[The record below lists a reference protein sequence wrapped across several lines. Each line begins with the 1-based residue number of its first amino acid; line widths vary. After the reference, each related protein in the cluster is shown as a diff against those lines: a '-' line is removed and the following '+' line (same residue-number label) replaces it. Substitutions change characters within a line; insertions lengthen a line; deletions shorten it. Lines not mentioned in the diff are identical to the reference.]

1 MLGHVGSMLINTVCY
16 IYYVLHLLL
25 FMSIG
30 LYIFPLAMKVQFFGI
45 KSVFFMIFKS
55 AGFLKEN
62 IFENS
67 FCLNIST
74 IVFLQTS
81 FTQTN

>member
-45 KSVFFMIFKS
+45 KSVFFIIFKVS
-55 AGFLKEN
+55 WLSKKEYFLKTV
-62 IFENS
+62 S
-67 FCLNIST
+67 A
-74 IVFLQTS
+74 
-81 FTQTN
+81 